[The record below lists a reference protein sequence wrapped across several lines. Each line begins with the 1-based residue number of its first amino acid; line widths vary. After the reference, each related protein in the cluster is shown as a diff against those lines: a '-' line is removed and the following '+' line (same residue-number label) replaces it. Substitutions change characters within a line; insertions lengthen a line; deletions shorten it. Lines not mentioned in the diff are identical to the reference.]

1 MTGTGQSWFQRLRGG
16 LGEVTRWLIPGL
28 GVKRWIL
35 LILFGITLIAVG
47 LGVLILD
54 VYRTAPDS
62 WWLPILSWVSLRF
75 LARPIRALIF
85 GGLGLTFIVIGILE
99 FNRSLMRPFMRPGRR
114 VVDELRAHRARERG
128 PNIVAIGG
136 GHGLGM
142 VLRGLKKKSNNITA
156 IVTVSDDGGSSGRLR
171 RETGMLP
178 PGDIR
183 NCLVALSD
191 DEELLG
197 ALFQYRYPDGD
208 TGLNGHS
215 FGNLF
220 ISAMAEVMGSFEG
233 AVAESGRVLAVR
245 GRVLPSTLFD
255 VKLVADKSLP
265 LVRSEVRV
273 EGESK
278 IPQTA
283 GQVRRVWLD
292 PQNPPAYPESI
303 QAILSADLI
312 VIGPGSLYTSI
323 LPNLMVPDLA
333 DAVRASRA
341 LKVYICNVATQ
352 KGETDGFSS
361 EDHIMALDDHVGS
374 GLFDL
379 TICNVSYEGKLPGG
393 IDWVNAD
400 QGSQGNYPVYLAD
413 VVDETLL
420 YRHDPEKLANTII
433 DIFQERTGPLVE

>member
-1 MTGTGQSWFQRLRGG
+1 MTSKRQSWFQRLRGG

-99 FNRSLMRPFMRPGRR
+99 FNRSLMRPFMRPGQR

-171 RETGMLP
+171 RDTGILP

-273 EGESK
+273 EGESN

-433 DIFQERTGPLVE
+433 DIYQERTGPLVE

>member
-1 MTGTGQSWFQRLRGG
+1 
-16 LGEVTRWLIPGL
+16 
-28 GVKRWIL
+28 
-35 LILFGITLIAVG
+35 
-47 LGVLILD
+47 
-54 VYRTAPDS
+54 
-62 WWLPILSWVSLRF
+62 
-75 LARPIRALIF
+75 
-85 GGLGLTFIVIGILE
+85 
-99 FNRSLMRPFMRPGRR
+99 
-114 VVDELRAHRARERG
+114 
-128 PNIVAIGG
+128 
-136 GHGLGM
+136 
-142 VLRGLKKKSNNITA
+142 
-156 IVTVSDDGGSSGRLR
+156 
-171 RETGMLP
+171 
-178 PGDIR
+178 
-183 NCLVALSD
+183 
-191 DEELLG
+191 
-197 ALFQYRYPDGD
+197 
-208 TGLNGHS
+208 
-215 FGNLF
+215 
-220 ISAMAEVMGSFEG
+220 
-233 AVAESGRVLAVR
+233 
-245 GRVLPSTLFD
+245 
-255 VKLVADKSLP
+255 
-265 LVRSEVRV
+265 
-273 EGESK
+273 
-278 IPQTA
+278 
-283 GQVRRVWLD
+283 VRRVWLD

-433 DIFQERTGPLVE
+433 DIYQERTGPLVE